1 MKSTP
6 GSVALLAIFEKR
18 ITSNFQKI
26 LTSIPTSKIM
36 LQRSHSELKMS
47 KSIKSNYLQMEQC
60 DFSCIFQKHTSST
73 VGLKAVIKAQVSIYY
88 SMVSPKKMAISSKKW
103 VETGGIGIP
112 SVRKGMFSFFC
123 LEFFLDLSNGH
134 F

>member
-6 GSVALLAIFEKR
+6 GSVAPLAISEKR

-103 VETGGIGIP
+103 VEGL
-112 SVRKGMFSFFC
+112 VFHLWKGMFSFSV
-123 LEFFLDLSNGH
+123 LSFF
-134 F
+134 